1 MASELG
7 TTTLPASLPVLNL
20 ALARGTRKP
29 NNDNNLIATE
39 LTRTDIIDGLHDIK
53 AEWLQVSNQR
63 NLLVDRV
70 VVVNRQPDVLSPA
83 RNKQRGS
90 FLSRF
95 ASSFFQMAPFLC

>member
-29 NNDNNLIATE
+29 NNDNNLIARE

-53 AEWLQVSNQR
+53 AEWLQISNQR

-70 VVVNRQPDVLSPA
+70 VVVNRQPDVLGYPQPETN
-83 RNKQRGS
+83 RKRVS
-90 FLSRF
+90 F
-95 ASSFFQMAPFLC
+95 